1 MELKP
6 RLQITFLLIAGVFL
20 AANASAAEVYR
31 WVDEN
36 GEVHYS
42 ESLPPNFQDQGH
54 DVLNERGIVLDE
66 DQSLTPTPPEEVPDE
81 EQLQELPRDSSGMQR
96 PKALYSEAEL
106 QRRMDNFLMLRY
118 GSEQEI
124 TDAMNVEIKQLDYDR
139 RLLTTTRESMEEAY
153 RGQIRQAANRQ
164 RAGQQVDE
172 KTAIEINRL
181 QARLA
186 ENSRSLDYMEIR
198 EVDIRAEFG
207 KQLERY
213 RFSKRNG
220 PRNPRAAEKAIC
232 LHAAQLA
239 TPSIRSTQACWP
251 GVAANTAAENAKS
264 CAMHWMPC
272 SMSGPLQETGRR
284 QQVSCPFWG
293 CPSTSTR
300 PARPG

>member
-1 MELKP
+1 MEFKP

-20 AANASAAEVYR
+20 AADASAAEVYR

-54 DVLNERGIVLDE
+54 AVLNERGIVLDE

-81 EQLQELPRDSSGMQR
+81 EQLQELPRDSSGLKR
-96 PKALYSEAEL
+96 PNALYSEAEL

-139 RLLTTTRESMEEAY
+139 RLLTTTRESIEEAY

-213 RFSKRNG
+213 LFLEEEWAEESKG
-220 PRNPRAAEKAIC
+220 
-232 LHAAQLA
+232 
-239 TPSIRSTQACWP
+239 
-251 GVAANTAAENAKS
+251 G
-264 CAMHWMPC
+264 
-272 SMSGPLQETGRR
+272 
-284 QQVSCPFWG
+284 
-293 CPSTSTR
+293 
-300 PARPG
+300 

>member
-20 AANASAAEVYR
+20 AADASAAEVYR

-66 DQSLTPTPPEEVPDE
+66 DQSLTPTPPEEVPEE
-81 EQLQELPRDSSGMQR
+81 EQLQELPRDSSGLKR
-96 PKALYSEAEL
+96 PNALYSEAEL

-139 RLLTTTRESMEEAY
+139 RLLTTTRESIEEAY
-153 RGQIRQAANRQ
+153 RGQISQAANRQ

-186 ENSRSLDYMEIR
+186 ENSRSLDNMEIR

-213 RFSKRNG
+213 RFLEEEWAEESKG
-220 PRNPRAAEKAIC
+220 
-232 LHAAQLA
+232 
-239 TPSIRSTQACWP
+239 
-251 GVAANTAAENAKS
+251 G
-264 CAMHWMPC
+264 
-272 SMSGPLQETGRR
+272 
-284 QQVSCPFWG
+284 
-293 CPSTSTR
+293 
-300 PARPG
+300 

>member
-20 AANASAAEVYR
+20 AADASAAEVYR

-66 DQSLTPTPPEEVPDE
+66 DQSLTPTPPEEVPEE

-139 RLLTTTRESMEEAY
+139 RLLTTTRESIEEAY
-153 RGQIRQAANRQ
+153 RGQISQAANRQ
-164 RAGQQVDE
+164 RAGQQVAE
-172 KTAIEINRL
+172 KAAIEITRL

-186 ENSRSLDYMEIR
+186 ENSRTLDSMEIR

-213 RFSKRNG
+213 RFLEEEW
-220 PRNPRAAEKAIC
+220 AEE
-232 LHAAQLA
+232 
-239 TPSIRSTQACWP
+239 ST
-251 GVAANTAAENAKS
+251 G
-264 CAMHWMPC
+264 
-272 SMSGPLQETGRR
+272 G
-284 QQVSCPFWG
+284 
-293 CPSTSTR
+293 
-300 PARPG
+300 

>member
-1 MELKP
+1 MELMP
-6 RLQITFLLIAGVFL
+6 RLHITFVLFAGVFL
-20 AANASAAEVYR
+20 ATNASAAEVYR

-54 DVLNERGIVLDE
+54 DVLNERGIVTDE
-66 DQSLTPTPPEEVPDE
+66 DLSLTPPPPVEVPDE
-81 EQLQELPRDSSGMQR
+81 EQAQELPRDSSGMQR

-139 RLLTTTRESMEEAY
+139 RLLTTTRESIEEAY
-153 RGQIRQAANRQ
+153 RGQISQAANRQ

-213 RFSKRNG
+213 RFLEEEWADESKG
-220 PRNPRAAEKAIC
+220 
-232 LHAAQLA
+232 
-239 TPSIRSTQACWP
+239 
-251 GVAANTAAENAKS
+251 G
-264 CAMHWMPC
+264 
-272 SMSGPLQETGRR
+272 
-284 QQVSCPFWG
+284 
-293 CPSTSTR
+293 
-300 PARPG
+300 

>member
-1 MELKP
+1 MELKS

-20 AANASAAEVYR
+20 ATNASAAEVYR

-42 ESLPPNFQDQGH
+42 ESLPPNFKDQGH
-54 DVLNERGIVLDE
+54 DVLNERGIVTDE
-66 DQSLTPTPPEEVPDE
+66 DQSLTPAPPEEVPEE
-81 EQLQELPRDSSGMQR
+81 EQLQDLPRDSSGMKR

-124 TDAMNVEIKQLDYDR
+124 TDAMGVEIKQLDYDR
-139 RLLTTTRESMEEAY
+139 RLLKTTRGSMEEAY

-164 RAGQQVDE
+164 RAGQLVDE
-172 KTAIEINRL
+172 KTSIEINKL

-186 ENSRSLDYMEIR
+186 ENGRSLDYMETR

-213 RFSKRNG
+213 RFLEEEWAEESKG
-220 PRNPRAAEKAIC
+220 
-232 LHAAQLA
+232 
-239 TPSIRSTQACWP
+239 
-251 GVAANTAAENAKS
+251 G
-264 CAMHWMPC
+264 
-272 SMSGPLQETGRR
+272 
-284 QQVSCPFWG
+284 
-293 CPSTSTR
+293 
-300 PARPG
+300 

>member
-20 AANASAAEVYR
+20 AADASAAEVYR

-66 DQSLTPTPPEEVPDE
+66 DQSLTPTPPEEVPEE
-81 EQLQELPRDSSGMQR
+81 EQLQELPRDSSGLKR

-118 GSEQEI
+118 DSEQEI

-139 RLLTTTRESMEEAY
+139 RLLTTTRESIEEAY
-153 RGQIRQAANRQ
+153 RGQIRQAANQQ
-164 RAGQQVDE
+164 RAGQQVAE
-172 KTAIEINRL
+172 QAAIEINRL

-186 ENSRSLDYMEIR
+186 ENGRTLDFMEIR

-213 RFSKRNG
+213 RFLEEEW
-220 PRNPRAAEKAIC
+220 AEE
-232 LHAAQLA
+232 
-239 TPSIRSTQACWP
+239 ST
-251 GVAANTAAENAKS
+251 G
-264 CAMHWMPC
+264 
-272 SMSGPLQETGRR
+272 G
-284 QQVSCPFWG
+284 
-293 CPSTSTR
+293 
-300 PARPG
+300 

>member
-1 MELKP
+1 MELMP

-20 AANASAAEVYR
+20 AADASAAEVYR

-66 DQSLTPTPPEEVPDE
+66 DQSLTPTPPEEVPEE
-81 EQLQELPRDSSGMQR
+81 EQLQELPRDSSGLKR
-96 PKALYSEAEL
+96 PNALYSEAEL

-139 RLLTTTRESMEEAY
+139 RLLTTTRESIEEAY
-153 RGQIRQAANRQ
+153 RGQISQAANRQ
-164 RAGQQVDE
+164 RAGQQVAE
-172 KTAIEINRL
+172 NTAIEINRL

-186 ENSRSLDYMEIR
+186 ENSRSLDSMEIR

-213 RFSKRNG
+213 RFLEEEWADESKG
-220 PRNPRAAEKAIC
+220 
-232 LHAAQLA
+232 
-239 TPSIRSTQACWP
+239 
-251 GVAANTAAENAKS
+251 G
-264 CAMHWMPC
+264 
-272 SMSGPLQETGRR
+272 
-284 QQVSCPFWG
+284 
-293 CPSTSTR
+293 
-300 PARPG
+300 

>member
-186 ENSRSLDYMEIR
+186 ENSRSLDNMEIR

-213 RFSKRNG
+213 RFLEEEWADESKG
-220 PRNPRAAEKAIC
+220 
-232 LHAAQLA
+232 
-239 TPSIRSTQACWP
+239 
-251 GVAANTAAENAKS
+251 G
-264 CAMHWMPC
+264 
-272 SMSGPLQETGRR
+272 
-284 QQVSCPFWG
+284 
-293 CPSTSTR
+293 
-300 PARPG
+300 

>member
-1 MELKP
+1 MELMP
-6 RLQITFLLIAGVFL
+6 RLQITFVLFAGVFL
-20 AANASAAEVYR
+20 ATNASAAEVYR

-66 DQSLTPTPPEEVPDE
+66 DQSLTPTPPEEVPEE
-81 EQLQELPRDSSGMQR
+81 EQLQELPRDSSGLKR
-96 PKALYSEAEL
+96 PNALYSEAEL

-139 RLLTTTRESMEEAY
+139 RLLTTTRESIEEAY
-153 RGQIRQAANRQ
+153 RGQISQAANRQ
-164 RAGQQVDE
+164 RAGQQVAE
-172 KTAIEINRL
+172 NTAIEISRL

-213 RFSKRNG
+213 RFLEEEWADESKG
-220 PRNPRAAEKAIC
+220 
-232 LHAAQLA
+232 
-239 TPSIRSTQACWP
+239 
-251 GVAANTAAENAKS
+251 G
-264 CAMHWMPC
+264 
-272 SMSGPLQETGRR
+272 
-284 QQVSCPFWG
+284 
-293 CPSTSTR
+293 
-300 PARPG
+300 

>member
-1 MELKP
+1 MELMP
-6 RLQITFLLIAGVFL
+6 RLHITFVLFAGVFL
-20 AANASAAEVYR
+20 ATNASAAEVYR

-54 DVLNERGIVLDE
+54 DVLNERGIVTDE
-66 DQSLTPTPPEEVPDE
+66 DLSLTPPPPVEVPDE

-139 RLLTTTRESMEEAY
+139 RLLTTTRESIEEAY
-153 RGQIRQAANRQ
+153 RGQISQAANRQ
-164 RAGQQVDE
+164 RAGQQVAE
-172 KTAIEINRL
+172 NTAIEINRL

-186 ENSRSLDYMEIR
+186 ENKRSLDSMEIR

-213 RFSKRNG
+213 RFLEEEWAEESKG
-220 PRNPRAAEKAIC
+220 
-232 LHAAQLA
+232 
-239 TPSIRSTQACWP
+239 
-251 GVAANTAAENAKS
+251 G
-264 CAMHWMPC
+264 
-272 SMSGPLQETGRR
+272 
-284 QQVSCPFWG
+284 
-293 CPSTSTR
+293 
-300 PARPG
+300 

>member
-20 AANASAAEVYR
+20 AADASAAEVYR

-66 DQSLTPTPPEEVPDE
+66 DQSLTPTPPEEVPEE
-81 EQLQELPRDSSGMQR
+81 EQLQELPRDSSGLQR

-118 GSEQEI
+118 GSEEEI

-139 RLLTTTRESMEEAY
+139 RLLTTTRESIEEAY
-153 RGQIRQAANRQ
+153 RGQISQAANQQ
-164 RAGQQVDE
+164 RAGQQVAE
-172 KTAIEINRL
+172 KAAIEITRL

-186 ENSRSLDYMEIR
+186 ENSRTLDSMEIR

-213 RFSKRNG
+213 RFLEEEW
-220 PRNPRAAEKAIC
+220 AEE
-232 LHAAQLA
+232 
-239 TPSIRSTQACWP
+239 ST
-251 GVAANTAAENAKS
+251 G
-264 CAMHWMPC
+264 
-272 SMSGPLQETGRR
+272 G
-284 QQVSCPFWG
+284 
-293 CPSTSTR
+293 
-300 PARPG
+300 

>member
-1 MELKP
+1 MELMP
-6 RLQITFLLIAGVFL
+6 RLHITFVLFAGVFL
-20 AANASAAEVYR
+20 ATNASAAEVYR

-54 DVLNERGIVLDE
+54 DVLNERGIVTDE
-66 DQSLTPTPPEEVPDE
+66 DLSLTPPPPVEVPDE

-139 RLLTTTRESMEEAY
+139 RLLTTTRESIEEAY
-153 RGQIRQAANRQ
+153 RGQISQAANRQ

-186 ENSRSLDYMEIR
+186 ENSRSLDSMEIR

-213 RFSKRNG
+213 RFLEEEWADESKG
-220 PRNPRAAEKAIC
+220 
-232 LHAAQLA
+232 
-239 TPSIRSTQACWP
+239 
-251 GVAANTAAENAKS
+251 G
-264 CAMHWMPC
+264 
-272 SMSGPLQETGRR
+272 
-284 QQVSCPFWG
+284 
-293 CPSTSTR
+293 
-300 PARPG
+300 

>member
-1 MELKP
+1 MELKL

-20 AANASAAEVYR
+20 AADASAAEVYR

-139 RLLTTTRESMEEAY
+139 RLLTTTRESIEEAY
-153 RGQIRQAANRQ
+153 RGQISQAANRQ
-164 RAGQQVDE
+164 RAGQQVAE
-172 KTAIEINRL
+172 NTAIEINRL

-213 RFSKRNG
+213 RFLEEEWADESKG
-220 PRNPRAAEKAIC
+220 
-232 LHAAQLA
+232 
-239 TPSIRSTQACWP
+239 
-251 GVAANTAAENAKS
+251 G
-264 CAMHWMPC
+264 
-272 SMSGPLQETGRR
+272 
-284 QQVSCPFWG
+284 
-293 CPSTSTR
+293 
-300 PARPG
+300 

>member
-1 MELKP
+1 MELMP
-6 RLQITFLLIAGVFL
+6 RLHITFVLFAGVFL
-20 AANASAAEVYR
+20 ATNASAAEVYR

-54 DVLNERGIVLDE
+54 DVLNERGIVTDE
-66 DQSLTPTPPEEVPDE
+66 DLSLTPPPPVEVPDE
-81 EQLQELPRDSSGMQR
+81 EQAQELPRDSSGMQR

-139 RLLTTTRESMEEAY
+139 RLLTTTRESIEEAY
-153 RGQIRQAANRQ
+153 RGQISQAANRQ

-186 ENSRSLDYMEIR
+186 ENSRSLDNMEIR

-213 RFSKRNG
+213 RFLEEEWAEESKG
-220 PRNPRAAEKAIC
+220 
-232 LHAAQLA
+232 
-239 TPSIRSTQACWP
+239 
-251 GVAANTAAENAKS
+251 G
-264 CAMHWMPC
+264 
-272 SMSGPLQETGRR
+272 
-284 QQVSCPFWG
+284 
-293 CPSTSTR
+293 
-300 PARPG
+300 